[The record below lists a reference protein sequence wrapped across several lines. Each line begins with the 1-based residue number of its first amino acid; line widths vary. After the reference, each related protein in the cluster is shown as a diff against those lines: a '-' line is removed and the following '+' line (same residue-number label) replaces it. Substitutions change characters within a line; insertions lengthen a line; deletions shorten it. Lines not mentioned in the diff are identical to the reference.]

1 MPEQPSSS
9 ANATPLTSATPES
22 TQPADF
28 QAAWQQFVRTCTDCR
43 SCELGQT
50 RRNVVVWRGAVQASL
65 MFIGEGPGAEE
76 DEKGKPF
83 VGAAG
88 RLLDLLLASHGL
100 EPEIYHIC
108 NIVKCRPPQ
117 NRVPTPEEAK
127 ACKPLL
133 ARQFRL
139 VRPKI
144 IVLLGATAYKY
155 FTGSND
161 GISKIRGEWIEKSG
175 YLIMPTFH
183 PAYILRNNNERG
195 KLWDDIGKVRAKMEE
210 LGLIPPLADQP
221 TMPTGRG

>member
-1 MPEQPSSS
+1 MANPTDPAPQNPAAPS
-9 ANATPLTSATPES
+9 
-22 TQPADF
+22 DF
-28 QAAWQQFVRTCTDCR
+28 RAAWQQFVRECGQCR
-43 SCELGQT
+43 NCELGGT
-50 RRNVVVWRGAVQASL
+50 RKNIVVWRGSEQAPL

-76 DEKGKPF
+76 DEQGKPF

-88 RLLDLLLASHGL
+88 RLLDLLLTGCGL
-100 EPEIYHIC
+100 EPDVFHIC

-155 FTGSND
+155 FTGNTD

-195 KLWDDIGKVRAKMEE
+195 KLWDDISKVRQKMEE
-210 LGLIPPLADQP
+210 LGLIEPLVNQP
-221 TMPTGRG
+221 AMPQGRS